1 MATRGP
7 KRDLDAEQRILTAT
21 GELIRS
27 RGPNRVSINDIAAA
41 ANVGKQTIYR
51 WWPSKHAVVV
61 DALARSFEVENQF
74 PDSGSTRDDLRTQ
87 MRRVAASFSSPTG
100 SIIRELVA
108 AGQGDPLVA
117 ESFRLRFFEER
128 RARAKAAIE
137 RGIARGEVRKGITI
151 EAVIDVLYG
160 PLWLRL
166 LIGHQPLTRA
176 AVDELLDLVWPSI
189 ATDAGQQKG

>member
-21 GELIRS
+21 SELIRS
-27 RGPNRVSINDIAAA
+27 RGPNRVAINDIAAA

-61 DALARSFEVENQF
+61 DALAQAFEAENPF
-74 PDSGSTRDDLRTQ
+74 PDSGSTRADLRTQ

-108 AGQGDPLVA
+108 AGQGDPQIA
-117 ESFRLRFFEER
+117 TAFRQRFFEAR
-128 RARAKAAIE
+128 RTRAKAAIE
-137 RGIARGEVRKGITI
+137 RGVARGELRKGLPI

-160 PLWLRL
+160 PLWLRM
-166 LIGHQPLTRA
+166 LIGHQPLSRA
-176 AVDELLDLVWPSI
+176 AVDEILDLAWPSI
-189 ATDAGQQKG
+189 AVAADE